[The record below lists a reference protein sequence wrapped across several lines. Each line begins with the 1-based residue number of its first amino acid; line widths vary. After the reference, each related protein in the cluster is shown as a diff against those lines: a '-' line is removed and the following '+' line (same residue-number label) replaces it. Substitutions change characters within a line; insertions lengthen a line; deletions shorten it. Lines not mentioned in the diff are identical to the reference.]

1 MEADGNS
8 EEPSLLVLVLFK
20 TDLGHPYK
28 VPESSISIPA
38 SLTRFGLSTV
48 VNNLITSVNP
58 YWESEPFDFLIKNE
72 LVRMWL
78 EKFLL
83 AKNIS
88 AATFSNP
95 VAGGGIHPL
104 TKYVMNYLRI
114 LTDYGETLNFLF
126 EDSAD
131 ADSISLSPDTS
142 PTSDEEN
149 KPTDSPGRIFPM
161 KVKGDEL
168 RPIFGDGWLRKCNG
182 KVQQQALPEI

>member
-88 AATFSNP
+88 AE
-95 VAGGGIHPL
+95 
-104 TKYVMNYLRI
+104 RI
-114 LTDYGETLNFLF
+114 LEIKYIRAVVPGTHITICNVYFIASFLILQ
-126 EDSAD
+126 SA
-131 ADSISLSPDTS
+131 
-142 PTSDEEN
+142 
-149 KPTDSPGRIFPM
+149 
-161 KVKGDEL
+161 
-168 RPIFGDGWLRKCNG
+168 WLIN
-182 KVQQQALPEI
+182 LPFT

>member
-1 MEADGNS
+1 MDADGNS
-8 EEPSLLVLVLFK
+8 EEPSLLVLVRFK

-38 SLTRFGLSTV
+38 SLTRFGLSPV

-88 AATFSNP
+88 ANFPNGS
-95 VAGGGIHPL
+95 PL
-104 TKYVMNYLRI
+104 PITSTLEGNLDEKSRLYKDPSLHHVFLMNNLWYM
-114 LTDYGETLNFLF
+114 
-126 EDSAD
+126 AQ
-131 ADSISLSPDTS
+131 
-142 PTSDEEN
+142 
-149 KPTDSPGRIFPM
+149 

-168 RPIFGDGWLRKCNG
+168 RPIFGDGWLWKCNG